1 MEAQIKSLLNIDA
14 IVSNPDV
21 DGELKS
27 LARKLMNEYCISN
40 GRHNYRLLEIEFY
53 IYDKDAHADEHVY
66 ERDTEAGQLFL
77 HKMGV
82 DICFA
87 SSMSQGQFGGILIR
101 ALERDDNKLFGGPRI
116 CSYELMNTAKSLCS
130 VEMSKDKLTF
140 DVEESVRIGVKE
152 WDDPKS
158 DWKDEYYNKKYRF
171 TRKGLRQLQMTV
183 CRYNFRETKIKKDI
197 KTYKI

>member
-1 MEAQIKSLLNIDA
+1 MESIQTLLSIPRVLSCAD
-14 IVSNPDV
+14 IPC
-21 DGELKS
+21 ELKS

-87 SSMSQGQFGGILIR
+87 SSMSQCQFGGILIR
-101 ALERDDNKLFGGPRI
+101 ALERDDNKVFGGPRI
-116 CSYELMNTAKSLCS
+116 CSYELMNTATSLCS

-140 DVEESVRIGVKE
+140 DVEESVRIGVNE

-183 CRYNFRETKIKKDI
+183 CRYNFRETKIKTDI
-197 KTYKI
+197 KTYKL

>member
-1 MEAQIKSLLNIDA
+1 MESLKALLDIQRVLSNSDIEKELESLAKSL
-14 IVSNPDV
+14 
-21 DGELKS
+21 
-27 LARKLMNEYCISN
+27 MNDYCISN
-40 GRHNYRLLEIEFY
+40 GKHTYRLLEIEFY

-66 ERDTEAGQLFL
+66 ERDAEAGQLFL

-101 ALERDDNKLFGGPRI
+101 ALERDDNKVFGGPRI
-116 CSYELMNTAKSLCS
+116 CSYELMNTATSLCS

-140 DVEESVRIGVKE
+140 DVEESIRIGVNE

-171 TRKGLRQLQMTV
+171 TRKGLRQLLMTV
-183 CRYNFRETKIKKDI
+183 CRYNFC
-197 KTYKI
+197 

>member
-1 MEAQIKSLLNIDA
+1 MNHLQSLLNIPR
-14 IVSNPDV
+14 ILSTPNIEN
-21 DGELKS
+21 ELERIAK
-27 LARKLMNEYCISN
+27 LLMNEYCISN

-101 ALERDDNKLFGGPRI
+101 ALERDDNKVFGGPRI

-130 VEMSKDKLTF
+130 VEMSIDKLTF

-152 WDDPKS
+152 WTDSKDKS
-158 DWKDEYYNKKYRF
+158 WKDEYYNKKYRF
-171 TRKGLRQLQMTV
+171 VRKGLTEITMTLPKFD
-183 CRYNFRETKIKKDI
+183 FREPKLKFPNKK
-197 KTYKI
+197 YKF

>member
-1 MEAQIKSLLNIDA
+1 METQIKSLLNIDA

-152 WDDPKS
+152 WDDPQS

-171 TRKGLRQLQMTV
+171 TRKGLRQLQMTI

>member
-1 MEAQIKSLLNIDA
+1 MESLKALLDIQRVLSNSDIEKELESLAKSL
-14 IVSNPDV
+14 
-21 DGELKS
+21 
-27 LARKLMNEYCISN
+27 MNDYCISN
-40 GRHNYRLLEIEFY
+40 GKHTYGLLEIEFY

-66 ERDTEAGQLFL
+66 ERDAEAGQLFL

-101 ALERDDNKLFGGPRI
+101 ALERDDNKVFGGPRI
-116 CSYELMNTAKSLCS
+116 CSYELMNTATSLCS

-140 DVEESVRIGVKE
+140 DVEESIRIGVNE

-183 CRYNFRETKIKKDI
+183 CRYNFRETKIKADI
-197 KTYKI
+197 KTYKL

>member
-1 MEAQIKSLLNIDA
+1 MESLKALLDIQRVLSNSDIEKELESLAKSL
-14 IVSNPDV
+14 
-21 DGELKS
+21 
-27 LARKLMNEYCISN
+27 MNDYCISN
-40 GRHNYRLLEIEFY
+40 GKHTYRLLEIEFY

-66 ERDTEAGQLFL
+66 ERDAEAGQLFL

-101 ALERDDNKLFGGPRI
+101 ALERDDNKVFGGPRI
-116 CSYELMNTAKSLCS
+116 CSYELMNTATSLCS

-140 DVEESVRIGVKE
+140 DVEESVRIGVNE

-171 TRKGLRQLQMTV
+171 TRKGLRLLQMTV
-183 CRYNFRETKIKKDI
+183 CRYNFRETKIKTDI
-197 KTYKI
+197 KTYKL

>member
-1 MEAQIKSLLNIDA
+1 MESIQTLLSIPRVLSCSD
-14 IVSNPDV
+14 IPC
-21 DGELKS
+21 ELKS

-53 IYDKDAHADEHVY
+53 IYDKASHADEHVY

-101 ALERDDNKLFGGPRI
+101 ALERDDNKVFGGPRI
-116 CSYELMNTAKSLCS
+116 CSYELMNTATSLCS

-140 DVEESVRIGVKE
+140 DIEESVRIGVKE
-152 WDDPKS
+152 WTDSKDKS
-158 DWKDEYYNKKYRF
+158 WKDEYYNKKYRF

-183 CRYNFRETKIKKDI
+183 CRYNFRETKIKTDI